1 MNQYRSDDELLA
13 QLKEAFL
20 TPSASPDVT
29 ARLRL
34 LDALATDNLVSIDAS
49 ASRSTRLRRR
59 FGSHASALT
68 LSAVGVLALGG
79 VAAAAV
85 ATNTLPGP
93 TRTIAYDLGLP
104 VTSPALFHARAHL
117 HQLNTANEMHQK
129 NTARSLSRKLIGDLK
144 SLNQSDLSQIRSA
157 AHNALEVSGLLSQAT
172 NILGTSAATTP
183 TVAPSTSTSTS
194 TSTTTTTLVPLT
206 VPGVGS
212 ISGVTGSTSPSGVL
226 NNATSTITSLLP

>member
-1 MNQYRSDDELLA
+1 MNQHRSDDELLA
-13 QLKEAFL
+13 RLKEAFPAPAA
-20 TPSASPDVT
+20 TPDGA
-29 ARLRL
+29 ARQHL
-34 LDALATDNLVSIDAS
+34 LDALATDNVVSIDTS
-49 ASRSTRLRRR
+49 ASRSARLRRR
-59 FGSHASALT
+59 FGSHVSALT
-68 LSAVGVLALGG
+68 LSAAGVLALGG

-93 TRTIAYDLGLP
+93 TRAIAYDLGLP
-104 VTSPALFHARAHL
+104 VTSPALFQARAQL

-129 NTARSLSRKLIGDLK
+129 QTARNLSRKLIGDLK

-172 NILGTSAATTP
+172 KILGTSATT
-183 TVAPSTSTSTS
+183 TTTIATSTSTS

-212 ISGVTGSTSPSGVL
+212 ITGVTGSTSPSGVL
-226 NNATSTITSLLP
+226 NNVKSTVTSLLP